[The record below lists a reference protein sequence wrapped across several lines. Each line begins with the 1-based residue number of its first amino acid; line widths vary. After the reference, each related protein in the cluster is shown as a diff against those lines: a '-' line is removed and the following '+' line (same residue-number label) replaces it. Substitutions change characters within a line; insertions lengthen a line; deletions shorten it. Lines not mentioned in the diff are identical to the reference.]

1 MARGLITSKVSNGR
15 ASEQASNVSRRLC
28 LVVVSLEWPKVG
40 IVIACRNERDG
51 EAI

>member
-1 MARGLITSKVSNGR
+1 MARGLITSKVSKLAR
-15 ASEQASNVSRRLC
+15 NVSRRLC

-40 IVIACRNERDG
+40 IVIACRDERDG